1 MLINWWQYLNNI
13 FFKSKIKTVFMFEM
27 FQLPFMVQAFTAA
40 VITGILLSYMGVH
53 VVGRGIVFVDLALGQ
68 ISSLGVAFAA
78 FIGTGLTSIPLIFT
92 LVGALLMSFINIKD
106 KRLKQEA
113 IIGILYAFASALTVL
128 LISKTAHGDSDIQ
141 EVLFGN
147 ILSVS
152 WGQIS
157 SIGIVFGAI
166 LLVQIIFFRK
176 FFALTESFENGVNH
190 LVGIFNI
197 WNFLFY
203 ISIGL
208 AIVFAVKIN
217 GVIPVFS
224 YLIIP
229 AVSAIMLTKNKA
241 AVLIIAII
249 ISVLGGFFGLNFS
262 FHYDFP
268 AGSSIVVVL
277 GGIFILA
284 SIYRIIKGITS
295 KKESSTAVL

>member
-1 MLINWWQYLNNI
+1 
-13 FFKSKIKTVFMFEM
+13 MFEM
-27 FQLPFMVQAFTAA
+27 FQLSFMVQAFIAA
-40 VITGILLSYMGVH
+40 LITGAVLSYLGVH
-53 VVGRGIVFVDLALGQ
+53 VVGRGIVFVDLALVQ

-78 FIGTGLTSIPLIFT
+78 FIGSGVTSIPLIFT
-92 LVGALLMSFINIKD
+92 LVGALFMSFINIRD

-113 IIGILYAFASALTVL
+113 IIGILYGFASALTVL
-128 LISKTAHGDSDIQ
+128 LISKTPHGDSDVQ

-152 WGQIS
+152 WEQIS
-157 SIGIVFGAI
+157 LIGIVFGAI
-166 LLVQIIFFRK
+166 ALMHIIFFRK
-176 FFALTESFENGVNH
+176 FFSLTESFESGVNH

-229 AVSAIMLTKNKA
+229 AVSAIMLSKNKTT
-241 AVLIIAII
+241 VIIIAIL
-249 ISVLGGFFGLNFS
+249 ISILGGFFGLNFS

-284 SIYRIIKGITS
+284 SVYRIFRGLTAR
-295 KKESSTAVL
+295 KETHNIH

>member
-1 MLINWWQYLNNI
+1 
-13 FFKSKIKTVFMFEM
+13 MFDM
-27 FQLPFMVQAFTAA
+27 FQLPFMVQAFAA
-40 VITGILLSYMGVH
+40 TVITGIVLSYLGVH

-78 FIGTGLTSIPLIFT
+78 FIGTGMTSIPLIFT
-92 LVGALLMSFINIKD
+92 LTGALLMSFINIRD

-128 LISKTAHGDSDIQ
+128 FISKTPHGDSDIQ

-152 WGQIS
+152 WEKITT
-157 SIGIVFGAI
+157 IGIVFGAI
-166 LLVQIIFFRK
+166 ALLHLIFFKK
-176 FFALTESFENGVNH
+176 FFGLTKSFENGENH

-208 AIVFAVKIN
+208 AIVYAVKIN

-229 AVSAIMLTKNKA
+229 AVSAIMLSKSNA
-241 AVLIIAII
+241 AVFVISFI
-249 ISVLGGFFGLNFS
+249 ISLLGGFFGLYFS

-268 AGSSIVVVL
+268 AGSSIVAIL

-284 SIYRIIKGITS
+284 SVYRIIKSALIKS
-295 KKESSTAVL
+295 A

>member
-1 MLINWWQYLNNI
+1 
-13 FFKSKIKTVFMFEM
+13 MFEM
-27 FQLPFMVQAFTAA
+27 FQLPFMFQAFTAA
-40 VITGILLSYMGVH
+40 IITGVLLSYLGVH

-68 ISSLGVAFAA
+68 VSSLGVAFAA

-92 LVGALLMSFINIKD
+92 LTAALLMSFINIRD

-113 IIGILYAFASALTVL
+113 IIGILYAFTSALTVL

-152 WGQIS
+152 WDQIQ
-157 SIGIVFGAI
+157 ITGIVFGI
-166 LLVQIIFFRK
+166 LVLAQIIFYRK
-176 FFALTESFENGVNH
+176 FSALTESFENGENH
-190 LVGIFNI
+190 LVGIFNV

-203 ISIGL
+203 ITIGL

-229 AVSAIMLTKNKA
+229 AVSAIMISKKRSS
-241 AVLIIAII
+241 VIIIAII
-249 ISVLGGFFGLNFS
+249 ISILGGFFGLNFS
-262 FHYDFP
+262 YHYDYP

-277 GGIFILA
+277 GIIFIIA
-284 SIYRIIKGITS
+284 SIYSLVRGS
-295 KKESSTAVL
+295 KNRRDKNNKVIA

>member
-1 MLINWWQYLNNI
+1 
-13 FFKSKIKTVFMFEM
+13 MFEM

-40 VITGILLSYMGVH
+40 LITGILLSYLGVH

-78 FIGTGLTSIPLIFT
+78 FIGTGMTSIPLIFT
-92 LVGALLMSFINIKD
+92 LAGALLMSFINIRD

-128 LISKTAHGDSDIQ
+128 LISKTPHGDSDIQ

-152 WGQIS
+152 EAKIS
-157 SIGIVFGAI
+157 TIAIVFGAI
-166 LLVQIIFFRK
+166 GAVQLVFFRK
-176 FFALTESFENGVNH
+176 FFSLTKSFENGENH
-190 LVGIFNI
+190 LIGIFNL

-217 GVIPVFS
+217 GVIPVFA

-229 AVSAIMLTKNKA
+229 AVSAIMLSKNNT
-241 AVLIIAII
+241 AVFVISFI
-249 ISVLGGFFGLNFS
+249 ISILAGFFGLSFS

-268 AGSSIVVVL
+268 AGSSIVAVL

-284 SIYRIIKGITS
+284 SVFKIVQS
-295 KKESSTAVL
+295 SMNKKPS

>member
-1 MLINWWQYLNNI
+1 
-13 FFKSKIKTVFMFEM
+13 MFEM
-27 FQLPFMVQAFTAA
+27 FQLSFMVQAFIAA
-40 VITGILLSYMGVH
+40 LITGAVLSYLGVH

-92 LVGALLMSFINIKD
+92 LAGALLMSFINIRD

-128 LISKTAHGDSDIQ
+128 LISKTPHGDSDIQ

-157 SIGIVFGAI
+157 TLGIVFGAI
-166 LLVQIIFFRK
+166 VLLQFVFFNK
-176 FFALTESFENGVNH
+176 FFGLTKSFENGENH
-190 LVGIFNI
+190 LIGIFNI

-224 YLIIP
+224 FLIIP
-229 AVSAIMLTKNKA
+229 AVSAIMLTKNNF
-241 AVLIIAII
+241 AVFIIALI
-249 ISVLGGFFGLNFS
+249 ISVLASFFGLNFS

-268 AGSSIVVVL
+268 AGSSIVAIL
-277 GGIFILA
+277 GVIFILA
-284 SIYRIIKGITS
+284 SAYKMLSSAFKGKTP
-295 KKESSTAVL
+295 AA

>member
-1 MLINWWQYLNNI
+1 
-13 FFKSKIKTVFMFEM
+13 MFDM

-40 VITGILLSYMGVH
+40 IITGILLSYLGVH

-68 ISSLGVAFAA
+68 ISSMGVAFAA

-92 LVGALLMSFINIKD
+92 LVGALLMSFINIRD

-113 IIGILYAFASALTVL
+113 IIGILYAFASSLTVL
-128 LISKTAHGDSDIQ
+128 LISKTPHGDSDIQ

-152 WGQIS
+152 WQQIATL
-157 SIGIVFGAI
+157 GIVFGAI
-166 LLVQIIFFRK
+166 ALMHLIFYKK
-176 FFALTESFENGVNH
+176 FFTLTESFENGENH

-229 AVSAIMLTKNKA
+229 AVSAILISKNKVT
-241 AVLIIAII
+241 VLIIAFI
-249 ISVLGGFFGLNFS
+249 ISIIAGFFGLNFS

-268 AGSSIVVVL
+268 AGSSIVTVL
-277 GGIFILA
+277 GIIFILA
-284 SIYRIIKGITS
+284 AIYNIVKGVG
-295 KKESSTAVL
+295 KKSTAQPHH

>member
-1 MLINWWQYLNNI
+1 
-13 FFKSKIKTVFMFEM
+13 MFEM
-27 FQLPFMVQAFTAA
+27 FQLPFMVQAFAAA

-78 FIGTGLTSIPLIFT
+78 FIGTGMTSIPLIFT
-92 LVGALLMSFINIKD
+92 LVGALLMSFINIRD

-128 LISKTAHGDSDIQ
+128 LISKTPHGDSDIQ

-152 WGQIS
+152 WGMIEM
-157 SIGIVFGAI
+157 IGIIFGAI
-166 LLVQIIFFRK
+166 ALVQVVFFRK
-176 FFALTESFENGVNH
+176 FFGLTKSFENGENH
-190 LVGIFNI
+190 LIGIFNF

-229 AVSAIMLTKNKA
+229 AVSAIMLTKNNTL
-241 AVLIIAII
+241 VFVISFI
-249 ISVLGGFFGLNFS
+249 ISILAGFFGLNFS

-268 AGSSIVVVL
+268 AGSSIVAVL

-284 SIYRIIKGITS
+284 SVYKIIRSIIV
-295 KKESSTAVL
+295 KERPAR

>member
-1 MLINWWQYLNNI
+1 
-13 FFKSKIKTVFMFEM
+13 MFDM
-27 FQLPFMVQAFTAA
+27 FQLPFMVQAFAA
-40 VITGILLSYMGVH
+40 TVITGIVLSYLGVH

-78 FIGTGLTSIPLIFT
+78 FIGTGMTSIPLIFT
-92 LVGALLMSFINIKD
+92 LTGALLMSFINIRD

-128 LISKTAHGDSDIQ
+128 FISKTPHGDSDIQ

-152 WGQIS
+152 WEKITT
-157 SIGIVFGAI
+157 IGIVFGAI
-166 LLVQIIFFRK
+166 ALLHLIFFKK
-176 FFALTESFENGVNH
+176 FFGLTKSFENGENH

-208 AIVFAVKIN
+208 AIVYAVKIN

-229 AVSAIMLTKNKA
+229 AVSAIMLSKSNA
-241 AVLIIAII
+241 AVFLISSV
-249 ISVLGGFFGLNFS
+249 ISLLGGFFGLYFS

-268 AGSSIVVVL
+268 AGSSIVAIL

-284 SIYRIIKGITS
+284 SVYRIIKSALI
-295 KKESSTAVL
+295 KPA

>member
-1 MLINWWQYLNNI
+1 
-13 FFKSKIKTVFMFEM
+13 
-27 FQLPFMVQAFTAA
+27 
-40 VITGILLSYMGVH
+40 
-53 VVGRGIVFVDLALGQ
+53 
-68 ISSLGVAFAA
+68 
-78 FIGTGLTSIPLIFT
+78 
-92 LVGALLMSFINIKD
+92 LLMSFINIRD

-113 IIGILYAFASALTVL
+113 IIGIIYAFASALTVL
-128 LISKTAHGDSDIQ
+128 LISKTPHGDSDIQ

-152 WGQIS
+152 WQQIATL
-157 SIGIVFGAI
+157 GTVFGAI
-166 LLVQIIFFRK
+166 ALMHIIFYKK
-176 FFALTESFENGVNH
+176 FSSLTESFENGENH

-229 AVSAIMLTKNKA
+229 AVSAILVSKNKA
-241 AVLIIAII
+241 TVIVIAII
-249 ISVLGGFFGLNFS
+249 ISILASFFGLDFS

-268 AGSSIVVVL
+268 AGSSVVTIL
-277 GGIFILA
+277 GIIFILA
-284 SIYRIIKGITS
+284 AIYNIVKSAS
-295 KKESSTAVL
+295 KKPTAGAD

>member
-1 MLINWWQYLNNI
+1 
-13 FFKSKIKTVFMFEM
+13 MFQM
-27 FQLPFMVQAFTAA
+27 FQLSFMMQAFVAA
-40 VITGILLSYMGVH
+40 IITGILLSYLGVH

-92 LVGALLMSFINIKD
+92 LAGALLMSFINIRD

-128 LISKTAHGDSDIQ
+128 LISRTAHGDSDIQ

-152 WGQIS
+152 WSQINTL
-157 SIGIVFGAI
+157 GIVCGGI
-166 LLVQIIFFRK
+166 LLVQVIFFRK

-190 LVGIFNI
+190 LIGIFNI

-208 AIVFAVKIN
+208 AIVFAVRIN

-229 AVSAIMLTKNKA
+229 AVSAIMLAKSKT
-241 AVLIIAII
+241 AVLVIAML
-249 ISVLGGFFGLNFS
+249 ISIAAGFFGLNFS

-268 AGSSIVVVL
+268 AGSSIVVIL

-284 SIYRIIKGITS
+284 SIYRIIAGLMS
-295 KKESSTAVL
+295 RKKETINKIDN

>member
-1 MLINWWQYLNNI
+1 
-13 FFKSKIKTVFMFEM
+13 MFDM
-27 FQLPFMVQAFTAA
+27 FHLSFMVQAFSAA
-40 VITGILLSYMGVH
+40 MITGVLLSYLGVH

-68 ISSLGVAFAA
+68 VSSLGVAFAA

-92 LVGALLMSFINIKD
+92 LVAALLMSFINIRD

-113 IIGILYAFASALTVL
+113 IIGILYAFTSALTVL

-152 WGQIS
+152 WSQIQMT
-157 SIGIVFGAI
+157 GIVFGI
-166 LLVQIIFFRK
+166 LLLAQIIFYRK
-176 FFALTESFENGVNH
+176 FSALTESFENGENH

-203 ISIGL
+203 ITIGL

-229 AVSAIMLTKNKA
+229 AVSAIMISKKKSS
-241 AVLIIAII
+241 VIIIAIL
-249 ISVLGGFFGLNFS
+249 ISILGGFFGLNFS

-277 GGIFILA
+277 GIIFILA
-284 SIYRIIKGITS
+284 SIYSLVKGLG
-295 KKESSTAVL
+295 KKRDIELVKK

>member
-1 MLINWWQYLNNI
+1 
-13 FFKSKIKTVFMFEM
+13 MFEM
-27 FQLPFMVQAFTAA
+27 FQLPFMVQAFAAA
-40 VITGILLSYMGVH
+40 VITGILLSYLGVH

-152 WGQIS
+152 WQQITT
-157 SIGIVFGAI
+157 IGIVFGII
-166 LLVQIIFFRK
+166 LVVQIIFFRK

-241 AVLIIAII
+241 GVLIIAIA

-277 GGIFILA
+277 GGIFMLA
-284 SIYRIIKGITS
+284 ALYRIIRGSANKS
-295 KKESSTAVL
+295 KIENTIASID

>member
-1 MLINWWQYLNNI
+1 
-13 FFKSKIKTVFMFEM
+13 MFAM
-27 FQLPFMVQAFTAA
+27 FQLPFMVQAFMAA
-40 VITGILLSYMGVH
+40 LITGAVLSYLGVH

-92 LVGALLMSFINIKD
+92 LAGALLMSFINIRD

-128 LISKTAHGDSDIQ
+128 FISKTPHGDSDIQ

-157 SIGIVFGAI
+157 TLGIVFGIIA
-166 LLVQIIFFRK
+166 LVHLVFFNK
-176 FFALTESFENGVNH
+176 FFGLTKSFENGENH
-190 LVGIFNI
+190 LIGIFNI

-224 YLIIP
+224 FLIIP
-229 AVSAIMLTKNKA
+229 AVSAIMLTKNNS
-241 AVLIIAII
+241 AVFIIALI
-249 ISVLGGFFGLNFS
+249 ISVVASFFGLNFS

-268 AGSSIVVVL
+268 AGSSIVAILGVL
-277 GGIFILA
+277 FILA
-284 SIYRIIKGITS
+284 SVYKLLSSGFS
-295 KKESSTAVL
+295 KSSH

>member
-1 MLINWWQYLNNI
+1 
-13 FFKSKIKTVFMFEM
+13 MFNM
-27 FQLPFMVQAFTAA
+27 FQLPFMVQAFEAA
-40 VITGILLSYMGVH
+40 VITGILLSYLGVH

-68 ISSLGVAFAA
+68 ISSFGVAFAA
-78 FIGTGLTSIPLIFT
+78 FIGAGLTSIPLIFT
-92 LVGALLMSFINIKD
+92 LVGALLMSFINIRD

-113 IIGILYAFASALTVL
+113 IIGILYAFTSALTVL
-128 LISKTAHGDSDIQ
+128 LISKTPHGDSDIQ

-147 ILSVS
+147 ILSV
-152 WGQIS
+152 GKAQITNLA
-157 SIGIVFGAI
+157 IVFGAI
-166 LLVQIIFFRK
+166 ALLQFLFSRK
-176 FFALTESFENGVNH
+176 FFSLTKSFENGENH

-224 YLIIP
+224 FLIIP
-229 AVSAIMLTKNKA
+229 AVSAIMISKRNT
-241 AVLIIAII
+241 VVIIIAII
-249 ISVLGGFFGLNFS
+249 ISILASFLGLNFS

-268 AGSSIVVVL
+268 AGSSIVAVL

-284 SIYRIIKGITS
+284 SIYKLVNGAFPGNKQKVVS
-295 KKESSTAVL
+295 E

>member
-1 MLINWWQYLNNI
+1 
-13 FFKSKIKTVFMFEM
+13 MFEM
-27 FQLPFMVQAFTAA
+27 FQLPFMVQAFAAA
-40 VITGILLSYMGVH
+40 VITGVLLSYLGVH

-92 LVGALLMSFINIKD
+92 LVGALLMSFINIRD

-128 LISKTAHGDSDIQ
+128 FISKTAHGDSDIQ

-147 ILSVS
+147 ILSIS
-152 WGQIS
+152 WHQIYTV
-157 SIGIVFGAI
+157 GIVFGAI
-166 LLVQIIFFRK
+166 ALVHLVFARK
-176 FFALTESFENGVNH
+176 FFKLTESFENGENH
-190 LVGIFNI
+190 LIGIFNI

-203 ISIGL
+203 MSIGL
-208 AIVFAVKIN
+208 TIVFAVKIN

-229 AVSAIMLTKNKA
+229 AVSAIMMSKNKIT
-241 AVLIIAII
+241 VIILAFI
-249 ISVLGGFFGLNFS
+249 ISILGGFFGLNFS

-268 AGSSIVVVL
+268 AGPSVVAVL
-277 GGIFILA
+277 GGIFILSA
-284 SIYRIIKGITS
+284 VYRIIKNLVTR
-295 KKESSTAVL
+295 KQAA

>member
-1 MLINWWQYLNNI
+1 
-13 FFKSKIKTVFMFEM
+13 MFEM
-27 FQLPFMVQAFTAA
+27 FQLSFMVQAFIAA
-40 VITGILLSYMGVH
+40 LITGAVLSYLGVH

-92 LVGALLMSFINIKD
+92 LAGALLMSFINIRD

-128 LISKTAHGDSDIQ
+128 FISKTPHGDSDIQ

-152 WGQIS
+152 WGKIS
-157 SIGIVFGAI
+157 TLGIVFGI
-166 LLVQIIFFRK
+166 LALLQLVFFNK
-176 FFALTESFENGVNH
+176 FFGLTKSFENGENH
-190 LVGIFNI
+190 LIGIFNI

-224 YLIIP
+224 FLIIP
-229 AVSAIMLTKNKA
+229 AVSAIMLTKNNL
-241 AVLIIAII
+241 AVFIIALI
-249 ISVLGGFFGLNFS
+249 ISVLASFFGLNFS

-268 AGSSIVVVL
+268 AGSSIVAIL
-277 GGIFILA
+277 GVIFMLA
-284 SIYRIIKGITS
+284 SVYKMCRSVFTRNKSAT
-295 KKESSTAVL
+295 

>member
-1 MLINWWQYLNNI
+1 
-13 FFKSKIKTVFMFEM
+13 MFEM
-27 FQLPFMVQAFTAA
+27 FQLPFMVQAFAAA
-40 VITGILLSYMGVH
+40 VITGILLSYLGVH

-92 LVGALLMSFINIKD
+92 LAGALLMSFINIRD

-113 IIGILYAFASALTVL
+113 IIGILYALASALTVL
-128 LISKTAHGDSDIQ
+128 LISKTPHGDSDIQ

-152 WGQIS
+152 WGMIQM
-157 SIGIVFGAI
+157 IGVVFGAI
-166 LLVQIIFFRK
+166 ALVQAIFFRK
-176 FFALTESFENGVNH
+176 FFGLTRSFENGENH
-190 LVGIFNI
+190 LIGIFNI

-229 AVSAIMLTKNKA
+229 AVSAI
-241 AVLIIAII
+241 LISKKKVTVIIVAFI
-249 ISVLGGFFGLNFS
+249 ISILAGFLGLVFYFN
-262 FHYDFP
+262 YDFP
-268 AGSSIVVVL
+268 AGSSIVTVL
-277 GGIFILA
+277 GIIFITA
-284 SIYRIIKGITS
+284 AIYNIVKSSINKRK
-295 KKESSTAVL
+295 AVN